1 MGFLTAAAGTF
12 SVGDTLYKLAVES
25 GFAGLVVDG
34 GWRNL
39 VMIVIACVLLY
50 LGIVKGFE
58 PLLLVGI
65 AFGCLLAKISY
76 FPGLSADLNATN
88 ALYHPELW
96 DAFLDPNSPYYHS
109 YGHILTNAGLLDVF
123 YIGVKAGI
131 YPSIIFMGVGAM
143 TDFGPLIA
151 DPKSLLLGAAAQLG
165 VFVAFFGAI
174 LLGFTGPQAASIGI
188 IGGADGPTAIFLT
201 TKLAPELLGAI
212 AIAAY
217 SYMALIPL
225 IQPPIMKLMT
235 SAEDR
240 KIKMTQS
247 RPVSK
252 TEKILFP
259 IIVTI
264 FVVLLLPSTAPL
276 IGCLMLGNLFRECG
290 VTDRL
295 SDTVQNA
302 LMNIITIMLSTSV
315 GATMVASNFL
325 KLDTIK
331 IVFLGLVAFGI
342 STAGGLIGG
351 NIMCKVT
358 GKKVNPLIGSAGVS
372 AVPMAAR
379 VSQVVGQKENP
390 ANFLL
395 MHAMGP
401 NVAGVIGSAIAAGF
415 LLAVFG

>member
-1 MGFLTAAAGTF
+1 MFN
-12 SVGDTLYKLAVES
+12 VGDTLLKLATES
-25 GFAGLVVDG
+25 GFAGFFANG
-34 GWRNL
+34 GWQNL

-65 AFGCLLAKISY
+65 AFGCLLANISY

-379 VSQVVGQKENP
+379 DSQVVGQKENP

-395 MHAMGP
+395 MHAKGP